1 MLFRSGKIIESE
13 RVLEA
18 VKVDSEADKKF
29 KTAVAETAKD
39 KKADPENKE
48 EYPGYPLRPGE
59 KPPEK

>member
-1 MLFRSGKIIESE
+1 MLFTDI
-13 RVLEA
+13 
-18 VKVDSEADKKF
+18 DKKQLLA
-29 KTAVAETAKD
+29 KKKETETAKD